1 MRITTFGWVR
11 AVVCCGVIA
20 VIGRGPLLAQAGTGT
35 GAGAGVRGAAAAKPA
50 EIINALLVS
59 DIHFDPFHDPAK
71 AQRLMDAQEGEWNG
85 ILAGEASA
93 DQAESFAKLQK
104 ACGANGMDTPYALLH
119 SSLAAMQKEAAGS
132 DAKFARVSGDLVVHR
147 FDCRFKALLPGK
159 TDADYEAFVAKTV
172 QYVVGQMRLA

>member
-1 MRITTFGWVR
+1 MRITTFEWVR
-11 AVVCCGVIA
+11 AVICCGAMV
-20 VIGRGPLLAQAGTGT
+20 VIGGGRLLAQAGAT
-35 GAGAGVRGAAAAKPA
+35 GAAAAKPA

-104 ACGANGMDTPYALLH
+104 ACGANGMDTPYPLLQ
-119 SSLAAMQKEAAGS
+119 SSLAAMKKE
-132 DAKFARVSGDLVVHR
+132 
-147 FDCRFKALLPGK
+147 
-159 TDADYEAFVAKTV
+159 
-172 QYVVGQMRLA
+172 

>member
-20 VIGRGPLLAQAGTGT
+20 VIGGGPLLAQAGTGT

-85 ILAGEASA
+85 ILAGDASG
-93 DQAESFAKLQK
+93 DQAGGVAKLPK
-104 ACGANGMDTPYALLH
+104 AGGAKGVYTPFALLQ
-119 SSLAAMQKEAAGS
+119 SSLAAMKTAGS
-132 DAKFARVSGDLVVHR
+132 DAKFALVSGDLVVHG
-147 FDCRFKALLPGK
+147 FDCRFKTL
-159 TDADYEAFVAKTV
+159 
-172 QYVVGQMRLA
+172 